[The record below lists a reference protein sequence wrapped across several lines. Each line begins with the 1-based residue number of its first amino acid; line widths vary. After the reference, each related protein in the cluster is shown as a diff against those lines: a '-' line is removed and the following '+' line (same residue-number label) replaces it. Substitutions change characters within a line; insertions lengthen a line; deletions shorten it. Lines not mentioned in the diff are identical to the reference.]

1 LLDGNKIIINNKSH
15 RDDIFSDMSNTYTQI
30 HIQIIFAVQY
40 RAAMIDENWKNE
52 LYKYISGIIR
62 SQKHKLVIINGTS
75 DHVHILIG
83 YRPHQALSD
92 LVQDIKGGSSKWINE
107 NKYFKVKFNWQK
119 GYAAFSYS
127 QSHLTKV
134 IDYIKNQEQHHK
146 KKTFIDEYK
155 EFLKAFNVEY
165 DERYILKEPK

>member
-1 LLDGNKIIINNKSH
+1 
-15 RDDIFSDMSNTYTQI
+15 MSNTYTQI

-40 RAAMIDENWKNE
+40 RAAKIDQIWKNE
-52 LYKYISGIIR
+52 LYKYISGIVLA
-62 SQKHKLVIINGTS
+62 QKHKLIIINGTS

-83 YRPHQALSD
+83 YRPHQSLSD
-92 LVQDIKGGSSKWINE
+92 LVQDIKGSSSKWISD
-107 NKYFKVKFNWQK
+107 KKLTAIKFNWQK

-134 IDYIKNQEQHHK
+134 INYIKNQEQHHK

-165 DERYILKEPK
+165 DERYILKEPE